1 MELLGKFFVWVGVGV
16 LKLCDAIFYLFKVLA
31 GIIPIAR
38 KDGKKMDILTFFTS
52 GNTIVKTFIL
62 IFMVSIVIGLIFTVF
77 SLAKNAVTLKKTQE
91 KVLAQYMASIVGT
104 LVCAAM
110 LTVIFVIVGQILGLI
125 DQAFNLGSG
134 TTGQST
140 GARIME
146 LLVRQAEENMGLDPV
161 VIEERQTNHKISF
174 EGKSVSQITDEIM
187 GLYKQNNYTGL
198 ENIKKDFKDLPF
210 GLGAY
215 KTIRQFFPYAILL
228 VTGFTFLFCSF
239 GAVFAL
245 CVRLFDIVF
254 LYFSMPLCL
263 ASWAYDDGARFQM
276 WRTTMFSKLVL
287 AFGTIFAV
295 NTFTILIPK
304 IMEINLPD
312 VKNTLIIS
320 LFRIFL
326 VVCGGF
332 TISSGQTL
340 MARLL
345 GTDASEARQMGGYLK
360 HAVAG
365 VGATAAFMKKASA
378 AAKNGLFGKKSDPI
392 GTSLKGINDAL
403 RGGAIGGLGGMA
415 AGGINGMIG
424 GGGAGSPHKTFTGRN
439 PYNPMKFRGRE
450 RGSGLLAKGAKTFN
464 TLGRI
469 MGGDKFI
476 QGWDNLKSNVGIGVN
491 NFKGKVA
498 QLGDSWMKKGGVLG
512 LFNKTN
518 DLNSMKATDFA
529 KNGNPYVFNK
539 RNLGN
544 D

>member
-31 GIIPIAR
+31 GIIPIAK
-38 KDGKKMDILTFFTS
+38 KDGPKMDILTFFTS
-52 GNTIVKTFIL
+52 GNTIVKTFTL
-62 IFMVSIVIGLIFTVF
+62 IFMVSIAIGLIFTVF

-91 KVLAQYMASIVGT
+91 KIMAQYMASIVGT

-134 TTGQST
+134 AKGQST

-146 LLVRQAEENMGLDPV
+146 LLVQQAEENMGLDPA
-161 VIEERQTNHKISF
+161 VIKERQTNHKIIF

-198 ENIKKDFKDLPF
+198 ENIKKDFQDLPF

-345 GTDASEARQMGGYLK
+345 GTDASENMLWLELVQ
-360 HAVAG
+360 
-365 VGATAAFMKKASA
+365 
-378 AAKNGLFGKKSDPI
+378 
-392 GTSLKGINDAL
+392 
-403 RGGAIGGLGGMA
+403 
-415 AGGINGMIG
+415 
-424 GGGAGSPHKTFTGRN
+424 
-439 PYNPMKFRGRE
+439 
-450 RGSGLLAKGAKTFN
+450 
-464 TLGRI
+464 
-469 MGGDKFI
+469 
-476 QGWDNLKSNVGIGVN
+476 
-491 NFKGKVA
+491 
-498 QLGDSWMKKGGVLG
+498 QLPS
-512 LFNKTN
+512 
-518 DLNSMKATDFA
+518 
-529 KNGNPYVFNK
+529 
-539 RNLGN
+539 
-544 D
+544 